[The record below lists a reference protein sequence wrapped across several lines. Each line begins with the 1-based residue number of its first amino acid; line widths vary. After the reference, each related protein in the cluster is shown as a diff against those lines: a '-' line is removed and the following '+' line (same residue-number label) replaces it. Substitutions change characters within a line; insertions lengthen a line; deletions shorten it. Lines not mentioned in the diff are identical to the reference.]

1 MVLEGIICGM
11 IMMIFTMKNRAYY
24 GIAIIFASQFC
35 QLLINAEFG
44 KKKLI
49 AKIWNTVVPVR
60 YFWMSEL
67 FNLGCGIVNE
77 MAGNSI
83 STWKKMVWCM
93 IIITVFEFL
102 TGIIV
107 NVKLGWHIWDYSG
120 MPLHVMGQI
129 CVPYMF
135 LWYGISGIAIWINK
149 MCDKVAQM

>member
-1 MVLEGIICGM
+1 MVIEKVVLNIVRILLGGSIYYMLE
-11 IMMIFTMKNRAYY
+11 
-24 GIAIIFASQFC
+24 
-35 QLLINAEFG
+35 
-44 KKKLI
+44 
-49 AKIWNTVVPVR
+49 TVVRGYSHWSMFILGGVC
-60 YFWMSEL
+60 F
-67 FNLGCGIVNE
+67 LGCGIVNE

-83 STWKKMVWCM
+83 SIWEKMVWCM

-135 LWYGISGIAIWINK
+135 LWYGISGIAIWLNR

>member
-1 MVLEGIICGM
+1 MTIEKVVLNIVRILLGGSI
-11 IMMIFTMKNRAYY
+11 YY
-24 GIAIIFASQFC
+24 M
-35 QLLINAEFG
+35 LE
-44 KKKLI
+44 
-49 AKIWNTVVPVR
+49 TVVRGYSHWSMFILGGVC
-60 YFWMSEL
+60 F
-67 FNLGCGIVNE
+67 LGCGIVNE

-83 STWKKMVWCM
+83 SIWKKMVWCM